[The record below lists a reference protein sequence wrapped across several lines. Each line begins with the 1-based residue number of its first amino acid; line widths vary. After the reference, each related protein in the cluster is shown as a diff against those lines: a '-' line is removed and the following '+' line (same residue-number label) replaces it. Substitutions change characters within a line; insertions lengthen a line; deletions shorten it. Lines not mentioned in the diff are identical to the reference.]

1 MPVMLTKHRCTAFNS
16 GKLNPLS
23 TPAAM
28 IIFFLTLRS
37 FDEDQKYNN
46 SNFFM
51 SNVTFNS

>member
-1 MPVMLTKHRCTAFNS
+1 
-16 GKLNPLS
+16 
-23 TPAAM
+23 M